1 MPARMSEAF
10 VLQTYPFREADLI
23 VSFLTR
29 DLGKLRG
36 VARRARKPR
45 SGFGSGLERLS
56 RIRMSYFQ
64 RENRELVNVDS
75 CDLVQSQFTLV
86 ADFTLACALDYIAE
100 VSEQLLPAAEP
111 NEKYFRLVAAVLDH
125 MHSGVSG
132 AAWRA
137 ITYFGIWALKLS
149 GFLPSLNVCPA
160 CRLPHDVSGAPGG
173 RTYYMR
179 HHAGLYCQDCRR
191 ALDLRNAWEMS
202 AESREIARE
211 ILSLPIANL
220 SERQWIQ
227 STASDLRRFVAQQ
240 IESHI
245 ERRLVTAPVLE
256 AA

>member
-1 MPARMSEAF
+1 MPARVSEAF

-29 DLGKLRG
+29 DFGKLRG
-36 VARRARKPR
+36 VARRARRPK

-56 RIRMSYFQ
+56 RIRMSYFH
-64 RENRELVNVDS
+64 RENRELVNIDS
-75 CDLVQSQFTLV
+75 CDLVQSQFALL

-100 VSEQLLPAAEP
+100 VSEQLLPAAEA

-125 MHSGVSG
+125 LHSGTSG
-132 AAWRA
+132 ATWRA
-137 ITYFGIWALKLS
+137 ATYFGVWALKLS
-149 GFLPSLNVCPA
+149 GFLPSLARCSA
-160 CRLPHDVSGAPGG
+160 CGLPPDSSGAPG
-173 RTYYMR
+173 RTYYVR
-179 HHAGLYCQDCRR
+179 HHAGLYCHDCRR
-191 ALDLRNAWEMS
+191 ALDLRNAWELS

-211 ILSLPIANL
+211 ILSSPIVDL

-227 STASDLRRFVAQQ
+227 STASDLRRFVSQQ

>member
-1 MPARMSEAF
+1 MPARVSEAF
-10 VLQTYPFREADLI
+10 VLQTYPLREADLI

-56 RIRMSYFQ
+56 RIRMFYFH

-75 CDLVQSQFTLV
+75 CDLVQSQFALV
-86 ADFTLACALDYIAE
+86 ADFTLGCALDYIAE

-111 NEKYFRLVAAVLDH
+111 NEKYFRLLAAVLDH
-125 MHSGVSG
+125 LHSGASG

-137 ITYFGIWALKLS
+137 TTYFGVWALKLS
-149 GFLPSLNVCPA
+149 GYLPSLNICPA
-160 CRLPHDVSGAPGG
+160 CGLPADDAEARG

-179 HHAGLYCQDCRR
+179 QHAGLYCRDCRR
-191 ALDLRNAWEMS
+191 ALDLRNTWELS

-211 ILSLPIANL
+211 MLSFPIANL

-227 STASDLRRFVAQQ
+227 STASDLRRFVSQQ